1 MAVLLFIKAVQP
13 FFHTPRFIKAY
24 KRHQIINKM
33 EKSRIHVIA
42 KWTVKTG
49 ELETVLALLSQVAK
63 ASVEEKGNLFY
74 KIQQDNTDP
83 NVLLLFEGYR
93 DEVAAA
99 EHRNSSHFQTLV
111 VGKIVPLLEAREIN
125 VTTPLTL

>member
-1 MAVLLFIKAVQP
+1 
-13 FFHTPRFIKAY
+13 
-24 KRHQIINKM
+24 M

-63 ASVEEKGNLFY
+63 ATVEEKGNLFY

-83 NVLLLFEGYR
+83 NILLLFEGYK

-125 VTTPLTL
+125 VTTPITL